1 MSGAFLLF
9 ITLFLWQDLWL
20 NLKSLFLLQLHW
32 LALSANECP
41 VCIPLPLG
49 LEMILF
55 PDFMWVVEAWTQV
68 FLHEQTLYPHSH
80 FFFPT
85 PKEFLNQVWNQLRPW
100 DWSWFFSLGKYIL
113 FLRRKA
119 GGREILVKIV
129 PNLLEHEIFEG
140 NNNKH
145 LDKMCIHHSQH
156 TALVYLKNRPFWTPD
171 IFRSLRYTHLSF
183 WGVELNTHVSDIFTI
198 IKVHC
203 LFGWLLVLKYL
214 FEALKIILQP
224 PLILTAKGDISPRLC
239 TMQSFIPFDTF
250 F

>member
-1 MSGAFLLF
+1 MSKHFTHTV
-9 ITLFLWQDLWL
+9 I
-20 NLKSLFLLQLHW
+20 
-32 LALSANECP
+32 
-41 VCIPLPLG
+41 
-49 LEMILF
+49 
-55 PDFMWVVEAWTQV
+55 
-68 FLHEQTLYPHSH
+68 

-85 PKEFLNQVWNQLRPW
+85 PKEFLDQVWNQLRPW

-156 TALVYLKNRPFWTPD
+156 TALVYLKNLPFWTTD
-171 IFRSLRYTHLSF
+171 IFRSLKYTHLSF

-203 LFGWLLVLKYL
+203 SFGWLLVLKYL
-214 FEALKIILQP
+214 FEVLKVILQSPFNSDSQRGYLSKAVHYAIFHSLWHFFFKEYDICENVCSCWKESQVVLGEDGPHSP
-224 PLILTAKGDISPRLC
+224 PWWGMQWVCLSRVLLLEGFWWGNHRWQLHLC
-239 TMQSFIPFDTF
+239 
-250 F
+250 